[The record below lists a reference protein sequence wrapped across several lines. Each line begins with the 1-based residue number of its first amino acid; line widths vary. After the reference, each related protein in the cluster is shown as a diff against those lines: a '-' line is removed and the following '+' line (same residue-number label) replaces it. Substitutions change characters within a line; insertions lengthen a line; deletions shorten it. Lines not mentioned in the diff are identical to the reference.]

1 MTPPTTQEQWRR
13 PERAGAEPA
22 TIVVFG
28 GTGDLMKRKLLPAL
42 YHLVARGLL
51 DERSDIVAA
60 ARSKE
65 YDDERYRRLAE
76 EALGAAGVAAND
88 ATRRWSK
95 ERVFFHS
102 IGAGAVDDFRSLS
115 QRLGALEQARGRP
128 ANRVFYLALPPQ
140 SFPGTIAG
148 FGASGLNRSAGWTR
162 LVIEKPFG
170 HDLPSSRELNTLL
183 HEHFDESQIYR
194 IDHYLGKETVQNLL
208 VFRFANPIFE
218 TLWNRDRVAHVQIT
232 VAEQVGVEG
241 RAAYYDEAGALRD
254 IVQNHLT
261 QLLTL
266 VAMEVPGALDADQ
279 IRNEK
284 VKVFRAIRPV
294 GAADVVYGQ
303 YTSGTIHGGGV
314 PAYRDE
320 PGVPAQS
327 TIDTFTALRL
337 EVANWRWHGVPFY
350 VRAGKRLA
358 RRLTQVVVTFREP
371 PVSLF
376 PGLRGTHAITPNAL
390 IITIQPDEGF
400 DLRFQVKAPGQ
411 AIDLQ
416 SQRLQFRYAEAFEPL
431 PDAYETL
438 LLDVVRGDQTL
449 FVRSDEVEAAWA
461 LYAPILERRPPV
473 TFYPAGTWG
482 PAEADRLL
490 ADGARWFPS

>member
-1 MTPPTTQEQWRR
+1 MPTTQRR
-13 PERAGAEPA
+13 DARPAGAGVEPA

-42 YHLVARGLL
+42 YHLAARGLL
-51 DERSDIVAA
+51 HERTDIVAA
-60 ARSKE
+60 ARSTDH
-65 YDDERYRRLAE
+65 DDDSYRALAREALASAGVVIDAAPQRWCQECVFYHSIGGATADDFRGLARRLA
-76 EALGAAGVAAND
+76 
-88 ATRRWSK
+88 
-95 ERVFFHS
+95 
-102 IGAGAVDDFRSLS
+102 
-115 QRLGALEQARGRP
+115 ALEVGKGRP

-140 SFPGTIAG
+140 SFPSTITG
-148 FGASGLNRSAGWTR
+148 FGASGLNQSAGWTR

-170 HDLPSSRELNTLL
+170 HDLPSSRELNHLL
-183 HEHFDESQIYR
+183 HGHIAESQVYR

-241 RAAYYDEAGALRD
+241 RAAYYDTAGALRD

-266 VAMEVPGALDADQ
+266 VTMEVPGALDADQ

-294 GAADVVYGQ
+294 TVNDVVYGQ
-303 YTSGTIHGGGV
+303 YTSGAIDGRGV
-314 PAYRDE
+314 PGYREE
-320 PGVPAQS
+320 PGVPPGSSA
-327 TIDTFTALRL
+327 DTYTALRL

-350 VRAGKRLA
+350 LRAGKRMA
-358 RRLTQVVVTFREP
+358 RRLTQIVVTFRQP

-376 PGLRGTHAITPNAL
+376 QGHVGAESITPNAL
-390 IITIQPDEGF
+390 VITIQPDEGF
-400 DLRFQVKAPGQ
+400 DLRFEVKAPGQ
-411 AIDLQ
+411 AIDLK

-431 PDAYETL
+431 PEAYETL

-449 FVRSDEVEAAWA
+449 FVRADEVEAAWE
-461 LYAPILERRPPV
+461 LYAPILESRPPV

-482 PAEADRLL
+482 PKEADHLL
-490 ADGARWFPS
+490 AGGARWFPS